1 MTTTTELKQ
10 AVGYRRVS
18 TLEQS
23 DERHVSLETQSARI
37 NAYCRASN
45 LLSVGFYTDVA
56 SGRRDDRR
64 QYQEM
69 VDFAGGG
76 GAEVIVVQYLDRFG
90 RNPKEIL
97 RRVWDLQDKG
107 VEVVATDEDIKEE
120 MILLIRAGMAGA
132 ESKRTSERVRAT
144 MAQAVRKGVHVGRR
158 PYGYRAIRKLTPAG
172 KARVTRW
179 EQDGDEA
186 PVVRRMYEMAVER
199 NLGYKGIA
207 DALYADGVPG
217 REGKKW
223 SSSTIQIILTN
234 PVLKGDLVYGRR
246 PAKGNPKQELVEVS
260 GFFPAILN
268 EDEWNALQTRLAI
281 RREHARGHTHASI
294 YLLSGIA
301 RCGHCGGPM
310 VGKVGGK
317 YKGRRY
323 RNYWCS
329 RAQNSKALCEYYNGH
344 SVPKLERAI
353 LEYLG
358 QYSDP
363 AKVKDLLKE
372 AGGRQLGRKESELQ
386 QVERRL
392 ETVEIDFHKNLDLL
406 KRGILDERDFMEANA
421 QRRRERADLETRRAT
436 LAAEVERSRRQA
448 EMAKE
453 LPSRIGTFL
462 EDFQGLD
469 VRRQKAHLQ
478 TILRAAHVY
487 RDGRLELEFRVE

>member
-45 LLSVGFYTDVA
+45 LLSVCFYTDVA

-76 GAEVIVVQYLDRFG
+76 GAQVIVVQYLDRFG

-158 PYGYRAIRKLTPAG
+158 PYGYRAIRELTPAG

-199 NLGYKGIA
+199 TWAIRVSPTRSTPMGCRG
-207 DALYADGVPG
+207 G
-217 REGKKW
+217 RER
-223 SSSTIQIILTN
+223 N
-234 PVLKGDLVYGRR
+234 
-246 PAKGNPKQELVEVS
+246 
-260 GFFPAILN
+260 
-268 EDEWNALQTRLAI
+268 
-281 RREHARGHTHASI
+281 
-294 YLLSGIA
+294 
-301 RCGHCGGPM
+301 GP
-310 VGKVGGK
+310 
-317 YKGRRY
+317 
-323 RNYWCS
+323 
-329 RAQNSKALCEYYNGH
+329 RA
-344 SVPKLERAI
+344 
-353 LEYLG
+353 
-358 QYSDP
+358 
-363 AKVKDLLKE
+363 
-372 AGGRQLGRKESELQ
+372 
-386 QVERRL
+386 
-392 ETVEIDFHKNLDLL
+392 
-406 KRGILDERDFMEANA
+406 
-421 QRRRERADLETRRAT
+421 
-436 LAAEVERSRRQA
+436 
-448 EMAKE
+448 
-453 LPSRIGTFL
+453 PSRSS
-462 EDFQGLD
+462 
-469 VRRQKAHLQ
+469 
-478 TILRAAHVY
+478 
-487 RDGRLELEFRVE
+487 